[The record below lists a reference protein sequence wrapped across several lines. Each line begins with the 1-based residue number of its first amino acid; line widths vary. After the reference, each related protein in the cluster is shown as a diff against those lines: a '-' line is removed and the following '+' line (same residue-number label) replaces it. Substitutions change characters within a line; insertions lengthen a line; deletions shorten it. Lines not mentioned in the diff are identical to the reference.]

1 MEQPFKVIKNF
12 ISQEKADSLAKTFAR
27 FANEHEYVSDPQV
40 PDSFFNGYN
49 LPFFIKELCDQREI
63 ISKHA
68 GRNLLPT
75 YSFARIYQTGNIL
88 EKHIDRP
95 ECELSI
101 TINLYADIAWP
112 FYVKDEEGT
121 THELILSA
129 GDAVIYRGCDVE
141 HWRNAYTGQF
151 CSQLFLHYVYEDGQY
166 ADKYFDRDNVTEI
179 PAYKKL
185 PPKSNNN
192 PVLTS
197 PPIPEQNQQEPLPE
211 RMDLR
216 DYIKCYE
223 RVFSKDECRHIIET
237 CLNTPGSEAATVGSG
252 EENKEVRDCS
262 MLDISTKL
270 PELDKLVHANIEK
283 VVHAV
288 CRDFGVQ
295 PRSDQGY
302 QFLTYNVGQF
312 YAEHLDVG
320 HDSGSMFRVV
330 SASIWLNSEYE
341 GGEMSFFNGK
351 YTVRC
356 PAGSVLVFPSNYL
369 YPHQILPVTKGVRHS
384 IVTWFM

>member
-1 MEQPFKVIKNF
+1 MEQPFKVIRNF

-27 FANEHEYVSDPQV
+27 YANEHEHIFDPQV
-40 PDSFFNGYN
+40 PGAFFAGYN
-49 LPFFIKELCDQREI
+49 LPFFIKELCDHRE
-63 ISKHA
+63 SVSNHA
-68 GRNLLPT
+68 GRNVLPT
-75 YSFARIYQTGNIL
+75 YSYARIYQTGNIL
-88 EKHIDRP
+88 ERHTDID

-101 TINLYADIAWP
+101 TVNLYAELAWP
-112 FYVKDEEGT
+112 LYVKDEEGA

-151 CSQLFLHYVYEDGQY
+151 CSQMFLHYVYEDGKY
-166 ADKYFDRDNVTEI
+166 ADRYFDRKNEEKI
-179 PAYKKL
+179 LEQKKL

-192 PVLTS
+192 PVLT
-197 PPIPEQNQQEPLPE
+197 PPLITEPNQQEPLPE

-223 RVFSKDECRHIIET
+223 RVFSKEECKYIIES
-237 CLNTPGSEAATVGSG
+237 CSNAPGSETATVGSG
-252 EENKEVRDCS
+252 QENKEVRNCS
-262 MLDISTKL
+262 MLDISAKL
-270 PELDKLVHANIEK
+270 PEVDKLVHANIEK
-283 VVHAV
+283 VVCAI
-288 CRDFGVQ
+288 CRDYGVQ

-312 YAEHLDVG
+312 YKEHLDVG
-320 HDSGSMFRVV
+320 YDDGASVRII

-356 PAGSVLVFPSNYL
+356 PVGSVLVFPSNYL
-369 YPHQILPVTKGVRHS
+369 YPHQILPVTEGVRHS